1 VLSKILR
8 LVLLVIVL
16 IAGIAWHSRNG
27 QLVSLNFYAGNLDVP
42 VSLVVVAS
50 LLVGAVLG
58 VLASTAIIVR
68 LQRQNRQLTR
78 RMQAAEQQQKMV
90 NAVAVKDA
98 F

>member
-8 LVLLVIVL
+8 LVLLAIVL
-16 IAGIAWHSRNG
+16 IAGVAWHARNG
-27 QLVSLNFYAGNLDVP
+27 QLVKLNFYAANFEVP

-50 LLVGAVLG
+50 VLVGAVLG
-58 VLASTAIIVR
+58 VLASTTIIVR